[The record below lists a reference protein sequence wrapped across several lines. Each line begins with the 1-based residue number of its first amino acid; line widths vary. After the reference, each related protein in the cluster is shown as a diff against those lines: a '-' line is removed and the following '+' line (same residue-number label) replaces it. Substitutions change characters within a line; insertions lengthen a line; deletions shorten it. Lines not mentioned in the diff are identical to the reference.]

1 MGRDEDAALERQ
13 FLDFVF
19 QTDVPITPGALAY
32 YAGCSIDR
40 AQELIDKLTARG
52 TIRLESDDQGELFWV
67 YPNRKVMP
75 KRDALA
81 TRSPQALASP
91 APPPSTTALSAGPPV
106 MNIGGPPVP
115 APASSSMPMPI
126 VRDDGQHACPF
137 CAETIQPTAKK
148 CKHCG
153 ELLDPVLRAKH
164 AERSQPVQV
173 NVGVQHYQ
181 TPPAQVAPYGKQLNP
196 GTAAVLSFVWPGA
209 GQMYAGKVGQ
219 GLLWMLAV
227 GIGYVALIVP
237 GLILHGLCI
246 FSATRAARDTNAGR

>member
-1 MGRDEDAALERQ
+1 
-13 FLDFVF
+13 
-19 QTDVPITPGALAY
+19 
-32 YAGCSIDR
+32 
-40 AQELIDKLTARG
+40 
-52 TIRLESDDQGELFWV
+52 
-67 YPNRKVMP
+67 MP

-81 TRSPQALASP
+81 TRSPQALAAP
-91 APPPSTTALSAGPPV
+91 APLAAPPPAAAAPLGVPV
-106 MNIGGPPVP
+106 MNIGGPPV
-115 APASSSMPMPI
+115 ARPASTSMPMPI

-137 CAETIQPTAKK
+137 CAEAIQPAAKK

-164 AERSQPVQV
+164 AERSGPVQV

-246 FSATRAARDTNAGR
+246 FSAARAVRDANAGR